1 MAKPS
6 KAIEKEPVDM
16 VHQNAFLMET
26 IRKEQQHQKLYTEFK
41 INPFKKLHVIPDKP
55 TARKTQE
62 EDEADPAFQDIIRKA
77 LSEPSKKYT
86 RPMTEAQEIGWIYT
100 PLIVS
105 DRSDR
110 RLNFPRQTCE
120 ITKYME
126 AAWSLKEQSGK
137 L

>member
-100 PLIVS
+100 PLNTSITS
-105 DRSDR
+105 PSFLHPSCPTSTT
-110 RLNFPRQTCE
+110 RL
-120 ITKYME
+120 
-126 AAWSLKEQSGK
+126 ALKSSCHK
-137 L
+137 LLAVIK